1 MNDNFGQFES
11 YSSVVICATNRL
23 VRNLRTTFGMSQVGS
38 GTTIWKTPDATT
50 IDAWLS
56 SLGDQISLMGETS
69 VDQIPNRVLTPFQEG
84 HIWKQ
89 SIEATHGED
98 SSLLLFDLHSL
109 ARTASE
115 AHALINTWKLPI
127 ENGTESEETQQF
139 VRWRE
144 SYTETCQSNGWV
156 DVIGYQKR
164 IIKWLESGAG
174 TLPKQVV
181 FAGFDSF
188 SPHLKLLQ
196 EVLVRRGVEISTL
209 ESSISLCSNIR
220 AIACDDAEAE
230 CRAAGAWAQKMLE
243 SMPDAHIG
251 IVVADLEAR
260 RSIIT
265 PILDEALNPTA
276 LVNLDDSPPQLYNVS
291 LGLPLTHYGMAR
303 TGLTLLRLLGSPQ
316 GLALTEF
323 GNFLRMPYWSADQS
337 EADLR
342 AQVDAKLR
350 ERSGQNLVISTVLR
364 VLKSAGGIDSKL
376 FNHLSQLGDSQQK
389 YLKSRLPS
397 DWAGEFRQALHQVGW
412 PGERKLTS
420 AEFQTRA
427 AFLETLDMLADLDAF
442 LGSIDIMLA
451 TNEFARL
458 CGEKIFQPK
467 TVGQPAVQVLGLLEA
482 KGAEFDAL
490 WVMGM
495 NDQHW
500 PPPARPNP
508 LLPAEMQRQ
517 HRTPGASAEVQTEF
531 AQAIHKRLLHSAPN
545 VTFSY
550 AEKDGERELRASP
563 LIEGVALDTDS
574 SSSDILLPSTIFH
587 HLDSEVHAGVTF
599 EHLDDH
605 LAPPLADGEKV
616 SGGSGLLKAQAICP
630 AWAFYRYRL
639 GAKKLET
646 PTEGL
651 DASRRGTMV
660 HSMLEAF
667 WKSVRDS
674 SALQAMTGEQLQT
687 AIAHA
692 VEVAL
697 RVFETG
703 MGEPLA
709 QTFRQ
714 LEAHRLHRL
723 CLQWLAIERPNPE
736 TMEGRADFKVVAC
749 EEKHTVDLGH
759 LRINLVIDRIDE
771 LTHDGRRVVL
781 DYKTGSKVD
790 AASWHKE
797 RLTEPQLPLY
807 AAIVLANSDQPPVAA
822 VAFAKVRLGECKF
835 AGVAAESGLLPGV
848 GGMSP
853 STADS
858 DETDELEVDDGT
870 APDVSQMSNSEDA
883 NAESECDSE
892 VSDWQHLLNEWKVK
906 LEAIAEEIHNGEAA
920 VRFEDVK
927 DLVYCDVL
935 PLLRVSERQQ
945 QFEQQEAR
953 P

>member
-1 MNDNFGQFES
+1 MNHKFDQFES
-11 YSSVVICATNRL
+11 RNSVVLCATNRL
-23 VRNLRTTFGMSQVGS
+23 ARSLRTTFGMSQVGN
-38 GTTIWKTPDATT
+38 GTTIWKTLQATT

-56 SLGDQISLMGETS
+56 SLGDQISLLGEIS
-69 VDQIPNRVLTPFQEG
+69 VDQIPNRVLTPFQEC

-127 ENGTESEETQQF
+127 ADGTESEETEQF

-144 SYTETCQSNGWV
+144 SYAETCQSNGWV
-156 DVIGYQKR
+156 NVVEYQKR
-164 IIKWLESGAG
+164 IIEWLESGAG
-174 TLPKQVV
+174 ILPKRVV
-181 FAGFDSF
+181 FAGFDAF
-188 SPHLKLLQ
+188 SPHLKLLL
-196 EVLVRRGVEISTL
+196 EVLARRGVEISNL
-209 ESSISLCSNIR
+209 ETSISPCSNPR

-230 CRAAGAWAQKMLE
+230 CRAAGAWAQKILE
-243 SMPDAHIG
+243 SQSDAHIG

-260 RSIIT
+260 RSTII

-276 LVNLDDSPPQLYNVS
+276 LLNTDDSPPQQFNVS
-291 LGLPLTHYGMAR
+291 LGLPLTRYGMAR

-323 GNFLRMPYWSADQS
+323 GDLLRMPYWSADQS

-350 ERSGQNLVISTVLR
+350 ERPGQNLAIGTVLR
-364 VLKSAGGIDSKL
+364 VLKSAGTGSKL
-376 FNHLSQLGDSQQK
+376 FNHLSQLGDAQQK
-389 YLKSRLPS
+389 YSASRKPS
-397 DWAGEFRQALHQVGW
+397 DWAKEFRQVLSQVGW

-427 AFLETLDMLADLDAF
+427 TFLETLDSFADLDVF
-442 LGSIDIMLA
+442 LGSIDILLA
-451 TNEFARL
+451 TSEFARL
-458 CGEKIFQPK
+458 CQEKIFQPK

-482 KGAEFDAL
+482 NGAEFDAL

-517 HRTPGASAEVQTEF
+517 HRTSGASAEVQTEF
-531 AQAIHKRLLHSAPN
+531 AQAIHQRLLHSAPN

-550 AEKDGERELRASP
+550 AEKGGERELRASP
-563 LIEGVALDTDS
+563 LIEGIALDTDS
-574 SSSDILLPSTIFH
+574 PSSDILLPSTIFH

-723 CLQWLAIERPNPE
+723 CLQWLAIERLNPE

-822 VAFAKVRLGECKF
+822 VAFAKVRLGECQF
-835 AGVAAESGLLPGV
+835 AGVAAESGMLPGV
-848 GGMSP
+848 SGMRT

-858 DETDELEVDDGT
+858 DEAEELEVDVGT
-870 APDVSQMSNSEDA
+870 ASGESQMSNAE
-883 NAESECDSE
+883 NASPESEE
-892 VSDWQHLLNEWKVK
+892 VLEVDDWQQLLDQWKVK
-906 LEAIAEEIHNGEAA
+906 LEAIAEEIHIGEAA
-920 VRFEDVK
+920 VRFEDFK
-927 DLVYCDVL
+927 DLMYCDVL
-935 PLLRVSERQQ
+935 PLLRVTERQQ
-945 QFEQQEAR
+945 QFEQQEAQ